1 MVKQIKD
8 INVIK
13 REESLINPIFFVPPD
28 VIDVRP
34 GVREQ
39 DYYEDPT
46 AFDEFVIDDLNT
58 INDAGNNNNID
69 DGLEDSEDFIQVPEY
84 VRIVEQQIRFA
95 PDGTAVVDVIIEIDE
110 VASATE
116 YDVRV
121 TKA

>member
-1 MVKQIKD
+1 MVNQIKD

-13 REESLINPIFFVPPD
+13 KEETLINPIFFMPPD

-34 GVREQ
+34 GVREE

-46 AFDEFVIDDLNT
+46 AFDEFTIDDLNT
-58 INDAGNNNNID
+58 IDDAANNIPD
-69 DGLEDSEDFIQVPEY
+69 DELEDTEEFIEVPQY
-84 VRIVEQQIRFA
+84 VRIVDQQIRFS
-95 PDGTAVVDVIIEIDE
+95 PDGTAVVDVIIEIEE
-110 VASATE
+110 VAAATE